1 MRSLSS
7 VVLLTLFLAGQLVL
21 VAASHGQVR
30 SAPPPPPPPPP
41 AAKKPTAPPPP
52 PPANNTAQPAGTPA
66 TNNKPA
72 SKPAV
77 WGNKADDA
85 PDAAGVR
92 RLLPI
97 ANHDTKLV
105 FAPAP
110 SPMVAID
117 NVVFDAAAGKE
128 VGKIPAGLK
137 DVDLKFALSPSGKYF
152 ARTSK
157 KMYHVFIEV
166 VDTQSGEVKH
176 SLEYA
181 EGDFQNVA
189 FMQFTKHDHL
199 LAAVPAPLSAG
210 KLMLWRMD
218 TGKVLKDLDT
228 KRLDG
233 NKIAV
238 SDSGQYVAAVV
249 DSRLQVFDFTKGKAV
264 AEMQQPPKES
274 GIVGGFIFVSSLA
287 FSPDT
292 SELAAIMTGQNA
304 EHHLV
309 VWGADGKII
318 ERHNLGLTIRPGY
331 YLDGPLQW
339 AADAQGWL
347 LHGNSFVDRQLKA
360 VAWIYEP
367 PVQHHYPHKLLD
379 NEHLVATQ
387 GDFSTRNLVTVEIP
401 RKAIAAAAAS
411 LNGGAAALLKP
422 GDTVEL
428 RVEVGAVRFSN
439 PGEVVAEIE
448 KNVAQ
453 RLKDG
458 GLTVGAGGQAV
469 LSVKY
474 SEGQGNEL
482 RVVEGRGPFGK
493 DTGQRVQETVAILEA
508 RLTSGGK
515 TIWEETAKRGN
526 PHHIMGNV
534 VSDAAVRDATFKG
547 IAYMLRTL
555 QIPYFVPADENA
567 IRLPIRVSLE
577 E

>member
-1 MRSLSS
+1 
-7 VVLLTLFLAGQLVL
+7 VDLAQGQT
-21 VAASHGQVR
+21 R
-30 SAPPPPPPPPP
+30 PPPPPPT

-52 PPANNTAQPAGTPA
+52 PPAANSSNNAAKPATPA
-66 TNNKPA
+66 AAPGAKQPV
-72 SKPAV
+72 V
-77 WGNKADDA
+77 WGNKADAA
-85 PDAAGVR
+85 PDAEGVR

-97 ANHDTKLV
+97 ADHDTKLI

-110 SPMVAID
+110 SPMVVVGD
-117 NVVFDAAAGKE
+117 VVFDTAAAKE

-157 KMYHVFIEV
+157 QMYHVFIEI
-166 VDTQSGEVKH
+166 VDTQTGEVKH
-176 SLEYA
+176 ALEYA
-181 EGDFQNVA
+181 EGDFQNVT

-199 LAAVPAPLSAG
+199 LAVVPTKSSGG
-210 KLMLWRMD
+210 KVILWRMD
-218 TGKVLKDLDT
+218 TGKVLKEMTT
-228 KRLDG
+228 KRLDDR
-233 NKIAV
+233 KIAV
-238 SDSGQYVAAVV
+238 SDSGQYFATVV

-264 AEMQQPPKES
+264 AEMQLPPKDS
-274 GIVGGFIFVSSLA
+274 GILSYIFVSSLA

-309 VWGADGKII
+309 VWSADGKIA
-318 ERHNLGLTIRPGY
+318 EQYNLGLTIRPGY

-339 AADAQGWL
+339 AADGQGWL

-367 PVQHHYPHKLLD
+367 PVQHNYPHKLVD
-379 NEHLVATQ
+379 NDHLVATE
-387 GDFSTRNLVTVEIP
+387 GDFSNRTLVSIEIP
-401 RKAIAAAAAS
+401 RKGISAAAAS

-439 PGEVVAEIE
+439 PGEVISEIE
-448 KNVAQ
+448 KNVVQ

-458 GLTVGAGGQAV
+458 GLTVGAGGKAV
-469 LSVKY
+469 LNVKY
-474 SEGQGNEL
+474 SEGQGDEL
-482 RVVEGRGPFGK
+482 RVVEGGFGIGGR

-515 TIWEETAKRGN
+515 KIWEETAKRGN
-526 PHHIMGNV
+526 PHHIMGAV
-534 VSDAAVRDATFKG
+534 VNDAAVRDATFKG
-547 IAYMLRTL
+547 ISYMLRTL

-567 IRLPIRVSLE
+567 VRLPIRVSLE
-577 E
+577 R